1 MLIVGHNPQQVYV
14 GPWHETP
21 PLTTLGALEMVVAIK
36 TFHSDE
42 VSEVD
47 AATFLPIFG
56 IFATHAQH

>member
-14 GPWHETP
+14 GPLRETP
-21 PLTTLGALEMVVAIK
+21 PLTALGALELVETIK
-36 TFHSDE
+36 TFHSDA

-56 IFATHAQH
+56 IFAPHAQH